1 MEHNL
6 SRLPNRMFIPTWQK
20 AENQIFPERGKKKKK
35 GVRSQERILGSS
47 LEELDSATK

>member
-20 AENQIFPERGKKKKK
+20 AENQIFPESGGAEKKVSEVKK
-35 GVRSQERILGSS
+35 EF
-47 LEELDSATK
+47 

>member
-20 AENQIFPERGKKKKK
+20 AENQIFPKRWGGGE
-35 GVRSQERILGSS
+35 GVRSQKRILGSS